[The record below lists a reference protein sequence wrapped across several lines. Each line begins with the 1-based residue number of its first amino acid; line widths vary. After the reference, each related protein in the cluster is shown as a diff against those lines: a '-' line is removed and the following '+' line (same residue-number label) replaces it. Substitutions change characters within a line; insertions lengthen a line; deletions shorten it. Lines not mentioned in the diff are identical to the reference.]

1 MYIVRY
7 ACTLCIFYCVT
18 SEFEVEFFIL
28 KFSNKQKH
36 CLKQPKDTQ
45 QSLLIGLS
53 NFS

>member
-28 KFSNKQKH
+28 KLSNKQKY
-36 CLKQPKDTQ
+36 CLKQSKDTQ
-45 QSLLIGLS
+45 QSLYAHLKV
-53 NFS
+53 F